1 MNQEMQTQKSEAIQP
16 EKDHRS
22 NPRGPLV
29 FGLALIVI
37 AFGGFVVW
45 AASAPLDSAVLA
57 SGVVVVE
64 SERKVVQH
72 LEGGIVKE
80 ILVQDGDYVNK
91 GDLLILMD
99 DTRARSLVEIIKGQ
113 LNSELALEA
122 RLIAEREDV
131 EHIVFPVELL
141 YQENEDVR
149 QILEGQQQLFDAR
162 RQSLQGQLDILNQR
176 IAQYREQIE
185 GLKAQQISREQQ
197 IILFEQELV
206 GLEQLSAAGNIAENF
221 VIEKKRQLARL
232 QGEQGKFRA
241 DVALSRQG
249 IGETKLQIQQ
259 VRKTMQEQVVTQLR
273 ETQNSIADL
282 KERFVT
288 ASDVLDRIEVLAPA
302 SGVVIG
308 LNVHTVSG
316 VIGPGVNI
324 LEIVP
329 QDEELIFEARVQTT
343 DIDDIEPGQRATVR
357 LSAFSFRNTL
367 LIEGEVI
374 NVSADSLTDPYTGAS
389 YYAARIRVPQEEL
402 AKLGDARL
410 YPGMPVEAQ
419 IKTGK
424 RTMLAY
430 IMTPVSDILARAFK
444 EK

>member
-1 MNQEMQTQKSEAIQP
+1 VNQESLIQKNEAIQP
-16 EKDHRS
+16 ENDYRS
-22 NPRGPLV
+22 NPRGPLL
-29 FGLALIVI
+29 FGLALIFI

-72 LEGGIVKE
+72 LEGGIVKK

-91 GDLLILMD
+91 GDLLLRMD
-99 DTRARSLVEIIKGQ
+99 DTRARSLLEIVKGQ
-113 LNSELALEA
+113 LNAVLALEA
-122 RLIAEREDV
+122 RLITERDDLEQ
-131 EHIVFPVELL
+131 IVFPAELL
-141 YQENEDVR
+141 HEENEDIR

-162 RQSLQGQLDILNQR
+162 RQAIQGQFDILNQR

-185 GLKAQQISREQQ
+185 GMKAQQISREEQ
-197 IILFEQELV
+197 IVLFEQELV
-206 GLEQLSAAGNIAENF
+206 GLEKLLGQGNIAENY

-232 QGEQGKFRA
+232 KGEQGKFRA
-241 DVALSRQG
+241 DVALSKQG
-249 IGETKLQIQQ
+249 IGETKLQIKQIQ
-259 VRKTMQEQVVTQLR
+259 KDLQEEVISQLR
-273 ETQNSIADL
+273 QTQDKIADL
-282 KERFVT
+282 QERFVT
-288 ASDVLDRIEVLAPA
+288 ASDVLDRIEILAPA

-308 LNVHTVSG
+308 LNVHTVGG

-343 DIDDIEPGQRATVR
+343 DIDDVELGQRATVR

-374 NVSADSLTDPYTGAS
+374 NASADSLTDPYTGAS
-389 YYAARIRVPQEEL
+389 YYAVRIRVPHGEL

-410 YPGMPVEAQ
+410 YPGMPVETQ

-430 IMTPVSDILARAFK
+430 ILTPVSDILARAFK